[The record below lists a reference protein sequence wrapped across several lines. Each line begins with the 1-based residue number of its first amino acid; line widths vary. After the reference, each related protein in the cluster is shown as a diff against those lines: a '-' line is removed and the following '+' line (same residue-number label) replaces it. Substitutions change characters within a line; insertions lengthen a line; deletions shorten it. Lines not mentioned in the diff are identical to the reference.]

1 MKEIFY
7 QASLPRSGSTLLQ
20 NILGQHP
27 DFYVTPTSGVL
38 ELVFGARANFDTS
51 PEFKAQGSSE
61 MEAGFKAFCAA
72 GVKGFFNAI
81 TDKSYVVDKSR
92 GWGVYYDFLNFY
104 QDNPKVICMVRD
116 LRDVFS
122 SMEKQHRKAQKVS
135 GGIIND
141 ADMEG
146 TTTGKRVDI
155 WANSQPVGLAIDRLH
170 QVLLEQNPVLF
181 IRYEDLTS
189 DPQAELDKIYK
200 FLEVPKH
207 KHNFSDV
214 AQITV
219 EDDSVYGA
227 FGDHTI
233 RSKVSTKVSDYED
246 ILGKETSDNI
256 KRAYP
261 WFYETFGYN

>member
-51 PEFKAQGSSE
+51 PEFKAQGSAE
-61 MEAGFKAFCAA
+61 MEAGFKAFCSE

-92 GWGVYYDFLNFY
+92 GWGVYYDFLSFY
-104 QDNPKVICMVRD
+104 QDSPKVICMVRD

-122 SMEKQHRKAQKVS
+122 SMEKQHRKAQKTS
-135 GGIIND
+135 NGISND
-141 ADMEG
+141 GDMEG
-146 TTTGKRVDI
+146 TTTAKRVDI
-155 WANSQPVGLAIDRLH
+155 WANSQPVGLALDRLH
-170 QVLLEQNPVLF
+170 QVLLENHPILF
-181 IRYEDLTS
+181 VRYEDLTKH
-189 DPQAELDKIYK
+189 PQAELDKIYDY
-200 FLEVPKH
+200 LGVPKH
-207 KHNFSDV
+207 KHNFKEV
-214 AQITV
+214 EQITE
-219 EDDSVYGA
+219 EDDSVYGGA
-227 FGDHTI
+227 GDHTI
-233 RSKVSTKVSDYED
+233 RGEVKALPSDYD
-246 ILGKETSDNI
+246 AVLGVQIADNI

>member
-7 QASLPRSGSTLLQ
+7 QASLPRAGSTLLQ

-51 PEFKAQGSSE
+51 PEFKAQDSAE
-61 MEAGFKAFCAA
+61 MEAGFKAFCGA

-92 GWGVYYDFLNFY
+92 GWGVYYDFINFY
-104 QDNPKVICMVRD
+104 QENPKVICMVRD

-122 SMEKQHRKAQKVS
+122 SMEKQHRKSQKTS
-135 GGIIND
+135 TGIIND
-141 ADMEG
+141 GAMEG
-146 TTTGKRVDI
+146 TTTEKRVGI
-155 WANSQPVGLAIDRLH
+155 WARSQPVGLALDRLYEVIL
-170 QVLLEQNPVLF
+170 QKKPILF
-181 IRYEDLTS
+181 VRYEDLTS
-189 DPQAELDKIYK
+189 NPQEEMNRVYA
-200 FLEVPKH
+200 FLNVPTH
-207 KHNFSDV
+207 NHNFEDV
-214 AQITV
+214 AQITK

-233 RSKVSTKVSDYED
+233 RNKVSALPSDYEE
-246 ILGKETSDNI
+246 ILGKETSDKI
-256 KRAYP
+256 KGSYP
-261 WFYETFGYN
+261 WFYESFGYN